1 MTSRRTGPTHL
12 DLFLHFGHAL
22 ALCEV
27 ASEILTVAPSGREH
41 RHGMRVAANAI
52 PRPASQNEYVAV
64 LHLMRPAHD
73 KFKSFT
79 HSSATLRQHAT
90 ESRSPGF

>member
-64 LHLMRPAHD
+64 LHLQVC
-73 KFKSFT
+73 
-79 HSSATLRQHAT
+79 SSAILRQHAG
-90 ESRSPGF
+90 ELGD